1 MRHATQAELMPKET
15 LWSWRGKGG
24 SWNINLREELM
35 AWRGASANTHRF
47 PSSPA
52 APDWN
57 QQQCPCLF
65 CMNPFLFFSQSRFL
79 KTQTA
84 KKEKEKSTCVQKE
97 KKTPTIHS
105 SPRAVWNKWEFSSVP
120 LSKKQWAKK
129 KKIFSLHQNLQRH
142 SGADSKYRHRKVW
155 KRNEDRISFRDPQ
168 FLYLKRQ

>member
-129 KKIFSLHQNLQRH
+129 KKRFFLSTKICSVIPVQTANTDTERCENEMRTESHLEIHNFS
-142 SGADSKYRHRKVW
+142 
-155 KRNEDRISFRDPQ
+155 I
-168 FLYLKRQ
+168 